1 MNESDPGFARG
12 TAAYGA
18 GRSRRAFRL
27 LCLAA
32 LISLGTVR
40 AAPAEHQT
48 GHAGPAEA
56 VTVVDAVLGPDD
68 VSVRLRIAD
77 GHYLFAEKVGVESAD
92 AAIELGEPR
101 LGPAESHRDPYFG
114 EVEVY
119 RGALDLSVS
128 YRAGNATPSRIELV
142 VHGRGCTLS
151 GDCRPVEVP
160 VVAVREASRADTGEG
175 APEPPKN
182 LRTTGGDADSPV
194 PGGLAAA
201 APALARLLELGGG
214 IGIGIGTSGE
224 DEFLDPDAAFVLS
237 AAAAGPD
244 AIEARWEIAEG
255 YYLYRDKFRFR
266 VADASGAS
274 LGDAGFPA
282 GKMKDDEYF
291 GPMEVYYGSVAA
303 LVPVARAAGSNV
315 IDVDVTYQGCADA
328 GLCYPPITKTVAL
341 LLPAALADTGAGAG
355 AAGGEIAGLSDP
367 EVRTGT
373 PDRTNVQARATDGD
387 GSGTLR
393 GSAPGATAAASG
405 VPGFPVPGAAAA
417 SGAPGFPAS
426 GAANAL
432 PVELPEQD
440 RIAAALV
447 SGNRW
452 LVVLSLFGAGL
463 LLTFTPCVLPM
474 VPILTSIIV
483 GQGAKPGGRGVTP
496 RRAFML
502 SLVYVLAM
510 ALTYTV
516 AGVLAGLFGAN
527 LAAAFQDPWIV
538 SAFVLVFVLLALSM
552 FGFYDLRMPASW
564 QAGLAAFSRRQRGGT
579 WAGVAAMG
587 ALSALI
593 VSPCVAAPLAGVL
606 IYIGQTGDPVLGGVA
621 LFALGMGMGVPLIVA
636 GVSAGKLLPRAGAW
650 MNTVKAVFGV
660 MLLAVAIY
668 LLERVVPESVALL
681 LWAALFI
688 VCAIY
693 MGALD
698 SLAAGSGGW
707 RRLWKGTGL
716 VMLVYGV
723 LIMVGV
729 AGGGGDLFRPLRG
742 VALVAGGSSEHEI
755 AFTQVKGVDGLNGEL
770 GPAAARGQVVM
781 FDYYADWC
789 VSCKEMERFTF
800 SDPEVQAALSN
811 VLLLQTDVTANDAAD
826 QALLAEFGLFG
837 PPAIL
842 FFGPDGRERRNLRV
856 IGYMN
861 AGDFRRVVERAI
873 SPAASVSASRQ
884 ALELAS

>member
-1 MNESDPGFARG
+1 MNESDPGLASG
-12 TAAYGA
+12 AAAHGA
-18 GRSRRAFRL
+18 GQFRRAFRL
-27 LCLAA
+27 FCLAA
-32 LISLGTVR
+32 LVSLGAVR
-40 AAPAEHQT
+40 AAPAEHQADHVGPT
-48 GHAGPAEA
+48 GAPRAGAVKDAPDTPRKVEA
-56 VTVVDAVLGPDD
+56 
-68 VSVRLRIAD
+68 AD
-77 GHYLFAEKVGVESAD
+77 GDRV
-92 AAIELGEPR
+92 AA
-101 LGPAESHRDPYFG
+101 A
-114 EVEVY
+114 
-119 RGALDLSVS
+119 
-128 YRAGNATPSRIELV
+128 
-142 VHGRGCTLS
+142 
-151 GDCRPVEVP
+151 
-160 VVAVREASRADTGEG
+160 
-175 APEPPKN
+175 
-182 LRTTGGDADSPV
+182 

-201 APALARLLELGGG
+201 APALAKLLDLGGG
-214 IGIGIGTSGE
+214 IGIGAFGE

-244 AIEARWEIAEG
+244 AIETRWKIAEG
-255 YYLYRDKFRFR
+255 YYLYRNKFLFR
-266 VADASGAS
+266 VADATGAS

-282 GKMKDDEYF
+282 GEMKDDEYF

-303 LVPVARAAGSNV
+303 LVPVARAAGSNLV
-315 IDVDVTYQGCADA
+315 DVDVTYQGCADA
-328 GLCYPPITKTVAL
+328 GLCYPPITKTVSL
-341 LLPAALADTGAGAG
+341 LLPAAMADTGAGAG
-355 AAGGEIAGLSDP
+355 IAGGGIVGLSDP
-367 EVRTGT
+367 AGGSGS
-373 PDRTNVQARATDGD
+373 PDQANVQARGTVGD

-393 GSAPGATAAASG
+393 GSVPGATAAASG
-405 VPGFPVPGAAAA
+405 VPGFPASGAAAA
-417 SGAPGFPAS
+417 SGVPGFPDS
-426 GAANAL
+426 GAAGAL
-432 PVELPEQD
+432 AVELPEQD

-452 LVVLSLFGAGL
+452 LVILSLFGAGL

-483 GQGAKPGGRGVTP
+483 GQGAEPGGRGVTS
-496 RRAFML
+496 RRALTL
-502 SLVYVLAM
+502 SVVYVLAM

-538 SAFVLVFVLLALSM
+538 SAFALVFVLLALSM
-552 FGFYDLRMPASW
+552 FGFYDLQMPASW
-564 QAGLAAFSRRQRGGT
+564 QAGLAALSHRQRGGT

-593 VSPCVAAPLAGVL
+593 VGPCVAAPLAGVL
-606 IYIGQTGDPVLGGVA
+606 IYIGQSGDPVLGGVA

-707 RRLWKGTGL
+707 RRLWKGAGL

-742 VALVAGGSSEHEI
+742 VALVAGGSTEHEL
-755 AFTQVKGVDGLNGEL
+755 AFRQVKGVDGLNAEL
-770 GPAAARGQVVM
+770 GPAATRGQVVM

-811 VLLLQTDVTANDAAD
+811 VLLLQTDVTANDDAD

-856 IGYMN
+856 IGYMS
-861 AGDFRRVVERAI
+861 AGDFHRVVERAI
-873 SPAASVSASRQ
+873 APAGAVSASRRSS
-884 ALELAS
+884 ELRS

>member
-1 MNESDPGFARG
+1 MNESNPGFARG

-32 LISLGTVR
+32 LISLGAVR
-40 AAPAEHQT
+40 AAPAEHQADHVGPT
-48 GHAGPAEA
+48 GAPDTPRKVEA
-56 VTVVDAVLGPDD
+56 
-68 VSVRLRIAD
+68 AD
-77 GHYLFAEKVGVESAD
+77 GDRV
-92 AAIELGEPR
+92 AA
-101 LGPAESHRDPYFG
+101 A
-114 EVEVY
+114 
-119 RGALDLSVS
+119 
-128 YRAGNATPSRIELV
+128 
-142 VHGRGCTLS
+142 
-151 GDCRPVEVP
+151 
-160 VVAVREASRADTGEG
+160 
-175 APEPPKN
+175 
-182 LRTTGGDADSPV
+182 
-194 PGGLAAA
+194 PGGLAAV
-201 APALARLLELGGG
+201 APALAKLLDLGGG
-214 IGIGIGTSGE
+214 IGIGAFGE

-244 AIEARWEIAEG
+244 AIETRWEIAEG
-255 YYLYRDKFRFR
+255 YYLYRNKFLFR
-266 VADASGAS
+266 VADATGAS

-282 GKMKDDEYF
+282 GEMKDDEYF

-303 LVPVARAAGSNV
+303 LVPVARAAGSNL

-341 LLPAALADTGAGAG
+341 LLPAAMADTGAGAG
-355 AAGGEIAGLSDP
+355 TAGGGIVGLSDRAGGSESP
-367 EVRTGT
+367 ARA
-373 PDRTNVQARATDGD
+373 NVQARGTDGD
-387 GSGTLR
+387 GLGTLR
-393 GSAPGATAAASG
+393 DSAPGATAAASG
-405 VPGFPVPGAAAA
+405 VPGLPASGAAAA
-417 SGAPGFPAS
+417 SGGPGFPDS
-426 GAANAL
+426 GAAGAFA
-432 PVELPEQD
+432 VELPEQD

-452 LVVLSLFGAGL
+452 LVILSLFGAGL

-474 VPILTSIIV
+474 VPILTSIVV
-483 GQGAKPGGRGVTP
+483 GQGAEPDRGVTS
-496 RRAFML
+496 RHAFML

-552 FGFYDLRMPASW
+552 FGFYDLQMPASW
-564 QAGLAAFSRRQRGGT
+564 QAGLAALSHRQRGGT

-593 VSPCVAAPLAGVL
+593 VGPCVAAPLAGVL

-707 RRLWKGTGL
+707 RRLWKGAGL

-742 VALVAGGSSEHEI
+742 VALVAGGSSEHEVS
-755 AFTQVKGVDGLNGEL
+755 FRQVKGLDGLNAEL

-800 SDPEVQAALSN
+800 SDAEVQAALAS

-873 SPAASVSASRQ
+873 VPAGAVSASRR
-884 ALELAS
+884 ASELRS

>member
-1 MNESDPGFARG
+1 MNESNPGFARG

-32 LISLGTVR
+32 LISLGAVR
-40 AAPAEHQT
+40 AAPAEHQADHVGPT
-48 GHAGPAEA
+48 GAPDTPRKVEA
-56 VTVVDAVLGPDD
+56 
-68 VSVRLRIAD
+68 AD
-77 GHYLFAEKVGVESAD
+77 GDRL
-92 AAIELGEPR
+92 AA
-101 LGPAESHRDPYFG
+101 A
-114 EVEVY
+114 
-119 RGALDLSVS
+119 
-128 YRAGNATPSRIELV
+128 
-142 VHGRGCTLS
+142 
-151 GDCRPVEVP
+151 
-160 VVAVREASRADTGEG
+160 
-175 APEPPKN
+175 
-182 LRTTGGDADSPV
+182 
-194 PGGLAAA
+194 PGGLAAV
-201 APALARLLELGGG
+201 APALAKLLDLGGG
-214 IGIGIGTSGE
+214 IGIGAFGE

-244 AIEARWEIAEG
+244 AIETRWEIAEG
-255 YYLYRDKFRFR
+255 YYLYRNKFLFR
-266 VADASGAS
+266 VADATGAS

-303 LVPVARAAGSNV
+303 LLPVARAAGSNLV
-315 IDVDVTYQGCADA
+315 DVDVTYQGCADA
-328 GLCYPPITKTVAL
+328 GLCYPPITKTVSL
-341 LLPAALADTGAGAG
+341 LLPAAMAGTGAGAG
-355 AAGGEIAGLSDP
+355 TAGGGIIGLSD
-367 EVRTGT
+367 RAGGSGS
-373 PDRTNVQARATDGD
+373 PDRANVQARGTDGD
-387 GSGTLR
+387 GLGTLR
-393 GSAPGATAAASG
+393 DSAPGATAAASG
-405 VPGFPVPGAAAA
+405 VPGL
-417 SGAPGFPAS
+417 PAS
-426 GAANAL
+426 GAAGAFA
-432 PVELPEQD
+432 VELPEQD

-452 LVVLSLFGAGL
+452 LVILSLFGAGL

-474 VPILTSIIV
+474 VPILTSIVV
-483 GQGAKPGGRGVTP
+483 GQGAEPDRGVTS
-496 RRAFML
+496 RHAFML

-552 FGFYDLRMPASW
+552 FGFYDLQMPASW
-564 QAGLAAFSRRQRGGT
+564 QAGLAALSHRQRGGT

-593 VSPCVAAPLAGVL
+593 VGPCVAAPLAGVL

-707 RRLWKGTGL
+707 RRLWKGAGL

-742 VALVAGGSSEHEI
+742 VALVAGGSSEHEVS
-755 AFTQVKGVDGLNGEL
+755 FRQVKGLDGLNAEL

-800 SDPEVQAALSN
+800 SDAEVQAALAS

-873 SPAASVSASRQ
+873 VPAGAVSASRRSS
-884 ALELAS
+884 ELRS

>member
-1 MNESDPGFARG
+1 MNESDPGLARG
-12 TAAYGA
+12 TAANGA
-18 GRSRRAFRL
+18 GRPSRRAFRL
-27 LCLAA
+27 LCVAA

-40 AAPAEHQT
+40 TAPAEHEA
-48 GHAGPAEA
+48 GHAG
-56 VTVVDAVLGPDD
+56 
-68 VSVRLRIAD
+68 S
-77 GHYLFAEKVGVESAD
+77 
-92 AAIELGEPR
+92 
-101 LGPAESHRDPYFG
+101 
-114 EVEVY
+114 
-119 RGALDLSVS
+119 
-128 YRAGNATPSRIELV
+128 
-142 VHGRGCTLS
+142 
-151 GDCRPVEVP
+151 
-160 VVAVREASRADTGEG
+160 
-175 APEPPKN
+175 
-182 LRTTGGDADSPV
+182 
-194 PGGLAAA
+194 GGLAET
-201 APALARLLELGGG
+201 APAISRLLELGS
-214 IGIGIGTSGE
+214 GIGIGTSGE

-244 AIEARWEIAEG
+244 AIAARWEIEDG

-266 VADASGAS
+266 VADTTGGS
-274 LGDAGFPA
+274 LGEAGFPA
-282 GKMKDDEYF
+282 GRMKDDEYF

-303 LVPVARAAGSNV
+303 LVPVVRAAGSNL

-328 GLCYPPITKTVAL
+328 GLCYPPITKTVSL

-355 AAGGEIAGLSDP
+355 
-367 EVRTGT
+367 T
-373 PDRTNVQARATDGD
+373 
-387 GSGTLR
+387 
-393 GSAPGATAAASG
+393 ASG
-405 VPGFPVPGAAAA
+405 VPGLPD
-417 SGAPGFPAS
+417 S
-426 GAANAL
+426 GAAGAL
-432 PVELPEQD
+432 GVELPEQD

-452 LVVLSLFGAGL
+452 LVILSLFGAGL

-483 GQGAKPGGRGVTP
+483 GQGAEPGRVVSP
-496 RRAFML
+496 RRAFTL

-552 FGFYDLRMPASW
+552 FGFYDLQMPTSW
-564 QAGLAAFSRRQRGGT
+564 QAGLAALSHRQRGGT

-593 VSPCVAAPLAGVL
+593 VGPCVAAPLAGVL
-606 IYIGQTGDPVLGGVA
+606 IYIGRTGDPVLGGVA

-650 MNTVKAVFGV
+650 MSTVKAVFGV
-660 MLLAVAIY
+660 MLLGVGIY

-698 SLAAGSGGW
+698 SLAAGAGGW
-707 RRLWKGTGL
+707 RRLWKGAGL

-742 VALVAGGSSEHEI
+742 VALVAGASSEHEL
-755 AFTQVKGVDGLNGEL
+755 AFTQVKGLDGLNAEL
-770 GPAAARGQVVM
+770 GPAAARGEVVM

-800 SDPEVQAALSN
+800 SDPQVQAALAN
-811 VLLLQTDVTANDAAD
+811 VLLLQTDVTANDDAD
-826 QALLAEFGLFG
+826 RALLAEFGLFG

-856 IGYMN
+856 VGYMN

-873 SPAASVSASRQ
+873 SPAASVTASRQ
-884 ALELAS
+884 APELES

>member
-1 MNESDPGFARG
+1 MNESDPGCARRI
-12 TAAYGA
+12 AANGA
-18 GRSRRAFRL
+18 GRSSRRAFRL

-32 LISLGTVR
+32 LISLGAVR
-40 AAPAEHQT
+40 AAPADHEA
-48 GHAGPAEA
+48 GHAG
-56 VTVVDAVLGPDD
+56 
-68 VSVRLRIAD
+68 SV
-77 GHYLFAEKVGVESAD
+77 
-92 AAIELGEPR
+92 
-101 LGPAESHRDPYFG
+101 
-114 EVEVY
+114 
-119 RGALDLSVS
+119 
-128 YRAGNATPSRIELV
+128 
-142 VHGRGCTLS
+142 
-151 GDCRPVEVP
+151 
-160 VVAVREASRADTGEG
+160 
-175 APEPPKN
+175 
-182 LRTTGGDADSPV
+182 
-194 PGGLAAA
+194 GLAEA
-201 APALARLLELGGG
+201 APAISRLLELGS
-214 IGIGIGTSGE
+214 GIGIGTSGG

-244 AIEARWEIAEG
+244 AIEARWEIEEG

-266 VADASGAS
+266 VADTTGAS
-274 LGDAGFPA
+274 LGEAGFPA
-282 GKMKDDEYF
+282 GRMRDDEYF
-291 GPMEVYYGSVAA
+291 GPMEVYYDSVAA
-303 LVPVARAAGSNV
+303 LVPVVRAAGAGIV
-315 IDVDVTYQGCADA
+315 DVDVTYQGCAEA
-328 GLCYPPITKTVAL
+328 GLCYPPITKTVSL
-341 LLPAALADTGAGAG
+341 LLPAARADTGADSGT
-355 AAGGEIAGLSDP
+355 AGGGISGLSDP
-367 EVRTGT
+367 AGGSEYSERATF
-373 PDRTNVQARATDGD
+373 QARGAAGD

-393 GSAPGATAAASG
+393 GPAPSAAASSG
-405 VPGFPVPGAAAA
+405 VPGFPGF
-417 SGAPGFPAS
+417 GAPAAL
-426 GAANAL
+426 GA
-432 PVELPEQD
+432 ELPEQD

-452 LVVLSLFGAGL
+452 LVILSLFGAGL

-483 GQGAKPGGRGVTP
+483 GQGADTGRGVTS
-496 RRAFML
+496 RRAFAL

-510 ALTYTV
+510 ALTYTA

-538 SAFVLVFVLLALSM
+538 SAFVAVFVLLALSM
-552 FGFYDLRMPASW
+552 FGFYDLQMPASW
-564 QAGLAAFSRRQRGGT
+564 QAGLAALSHRQRGGT

-593 VSPCVAAPLAGVL
+593 VGPCVAAPLAGVL
-606 IYIGQTGDPVLGGVA
+606 IYIGQTGDPVLGGIA

-636 GVSAGKLLPRAGAW
+636 GVSAGKLLPKAGAW

-660 MLLAVAIY
+660 MLLAVGIY

-698 SLAAGSGGW
+698 SLAAGAGGW
-707 RRLWKGTGL
+707 RRLWKGAGL

-742 VALVAGGSSEHEI
+742 VALVAGAGSEHEL
-755 AFTQVKGVDGLNGEL
+755 AFTQVKGLDGLNAEL
-770 GPAAARGQVVM
+770 GPAAARGQIVM

-800 SDPEVQAALSN
+800 SDPQVQAALAS
-811 VLLLQTDVTANDAAD
+811 VRLLQTDVTANDDAD

-873 SPAASVSASRQ
+873 SPVASIGASRQ
-884 ALELAS
+884 VSALES